1 MSETRPPTFHDQQQQ
16 SPPPVEYLLVMLLCF
31 CVRQLCGTLLASCT
45 TIPHKQQMSLL
56 KTTVNETLKW
66 LSALPILL
74 QNCCGGDCSIGIVNP
89 PTTFWYL
96 SCHQYLSMDNAVLN
110 KYSELFRTGR
120 FKYLKQLAFTK
131 HVLFS
136 PVGRRDLSTVKNL
149 RLRVLF

>member
-1 MSETRPPTFHDQQQQ
+1 
-16 SPPPVEYLLVMLLCF
+16 
-31 CVRQLCGTLLASCT
+31 
-45 TIPHKQQMSLL
+45 MSLF

-74 QNCCGGDCSIGIVNP
+74 QNCCGGDCSIGIVTP

-149 RLRVLF
+149 RLRVLFWKVLLTFYNIYKKINFLIEPYDLSQVMGALQVKPLNDKHQRGCDVQWMSY